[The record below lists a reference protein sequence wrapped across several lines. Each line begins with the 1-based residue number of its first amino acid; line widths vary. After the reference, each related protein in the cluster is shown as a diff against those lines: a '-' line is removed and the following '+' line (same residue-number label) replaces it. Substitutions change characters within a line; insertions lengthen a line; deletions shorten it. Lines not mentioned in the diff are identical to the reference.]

1 MKIGVIGPGITLKVI
16 KRVAE
21 RDIPDVQVAYCY
33 TEFYEESGVI
43 AEKLQKRKD
52 IDAILFSGP
61 TNYAYAMRRVKQ
73 TIPWSYL
80 PHSRTAALQAF
91 LEAMAVYGSDLR
103 AISVDRY
110 DPELLRESLEAAG
123 IKGTKF
129 YRAPYSPEEIGFE
142 KKLQDFHRDCYQRGL
157 VSACFTSMEHI
168 RDPLLAEGIPCI
180 RAYPAEEIIREQI
193 YHLQVQDF
201 AARENQG
208 KLAVIGIH
216 FDYVFDDEKDL
227 LIREWEKMRYQNEFK
242 EKVYSV
248 AQRMEAAVF
257 GDGVDNFFITTTR
270 SMLMN
275 VFLKTGEH
283 WNLMQFGQRGP
294 AYKVWV
300 GMGVGNT
307 MLEAKSRSTMALNHA
322 IADRSGSSYLV
333 EDENRIS
340 ASIGF
345 DDGEDHSFAY
355 FARHI
360 GASPVTLER
369 LQRVLKQDGDTMT
382 SEELA
387 TRLGI
392 TIRSAN
398 RIIVQLE
405 EAGCVTTVGKRSTGK
420 GRPARVIKI
429 TLPESLDSK

>member
-1 MKIGVIGPGITLKVI
+1 M
-16 KRVAE
+16 
-21 RDIPDVQVAYCY
+21 
-33 TEFYEESGVI
+33 
-43 AEKLQKRKD
+43 
-52 IDAILFSGP
+52 
-61 TNYAYAMRRVKQ
+61 
-73 TIPWSYL
+73 
-80 PHSRTAALQAF
+80 
-91 LEAMAVYGSDLR
+91 
-103 AISVDRY
+103 
-110 DPELLRESLEAAG
+110 
-123 IKGTKF
+123 
-129 YRAPYSPEEIGFE
+129 
-142 KKLQDFHRDCYQRGL
+142 
-157 VSACFTSMEHI
+157 
-168 RDPLLAEGIPCI
+168 
-180 RAYPAEEIIREQI
+180 
-193 YHLQVQDF
+193 
-201 AARENQG
+201 
-208 KLAVIGIH
+208 
-216 FDYVFDDEKDL
+216 
-227 LIREWEKMRYQNEFK
+227 
-242 EKVYSV
+242 